1 MKMSVKFLTQ
11 SAVIAALYAAL
22 THLQNVILPGSATW
36 AIQMRMS
43 EALCVLAF
51 FTPAAIPGLS
61 LGCLLFNLTF
71 AYTLPLDFVVG
82 TLATFLAALVMW
94 KTRTVTIKGYPLL
107 GMLMPAI
114 ANAFLV
120 GWELTVYIGGGFVI
134 IPLLRAK
141 FVDEYGWID
150 DKETLDLVAIAQSM
164 PGIVAVNAAII
175 LGYRMGGIMGTLTA
189 LLATV
194 LPPLITL
201 SLIASCYTLV
211 VDNYYVKALLKG
223 MQCGATALIVDVAL
237 DLMKKQGKKKLLLPI
252 AITIGTFIASFFFDV
267 NVMYLIL
274 VDGIIGFLLL
284 RDPKYN

>member
-1 MKMSVKFLTQ
+1 MSSDNTALQVRDKDFYWKLFKSTFTI
-11 SAVIAALYAAL
+11 SA
-22 THLQNVILPGSATW
+22 
-36 AIQMRMS
+36 
-43 EALCVLAF
+43 
-51 FTPAAIPGLS
+51 FT
-61 LGCLLFNLTF
+61 
-71 AYTLPLDFVVG
+71 
-82 TLATFLAALVMW
+82 
-94 KTRTVTIKGYPLL
+94 
-107 GMLMPAI
+107 
-114 ANAFLV
+114 
-120 GWELTVYIGGGFVI
+120 IGGGFVI
-134 IPLLRAK
+134 IPLMRAK
-141 FVDEYGWID
+141 FVDEYKWID

-175 LGYRMGGIMGTLTA
+175 LGYRMGGVMGTLTA

-237 DLMKKQGKKKLLLPI
+237 DLLRKQGKKKLLIPI
-252 AITIGTFIASFFFDV
+252 VITIGTFIASFFYDV

-274 VDGIIGFLLL
+274 IDGVIGFLFL